1 MNTIHDIMLELS
13 KKYKSASAAEIIRD
27 AILFGDISG
36 EIIQSEF
43 AEALGISRIPVREAL
58 IILEY
63 HGLIEKLPN
72 QHVKIISFDEK
83 AVRDIF
89 IDMSL
94 LELAA
99 LKNLSAEK
107 LRGLLSLGQMDF
119 HRELYEN
126 TNSPLR
132 KRFLRIITEAYLAF
146 VIDNSDSVKITEAF
160 EKVRGS
166 LGNFSALKAGYTVYA
181 EALTSEL
188 LRIREDSRRK
198 DNAKS

>member
-1 MNTIHDIMLELS
+1 MLELNR
-13 KKYKSASAAEIIRD
+13 KYKSASAAEIIRD

-43 AEALGISRIPVREAL
+43 ADSLGISRIPVREAL

-63 HGLIEKLPN
+63 HGLVEKMPN
-72 QHVKIISFDEK
+72 QHVKIISFDDK

-89 IDMSL
+89 VDMSL

-99 LKNLSAEK
+99 LKNLSAGK
-107 LRGLLSLGQMDF
+107 LQELSSLAQMEF
-119 HRELYEN
+119 HRELYAN

-146 VIDNSDSVKITEAF
+146 VIENTDSVKIMEAF
-160 EKVRGS
+160 EKVRKS
-166 LGNFSALKAGYTVYA
+166 LGNFSALKAGYTIYA
-181 EALTSEL
+181 DVLTSEL
-188 LRIREDSRRK
+188 VRIRQENRRN
-198 DNAKS
+198 DNHA